1 MKLSTTILRRL
12 TLVLVITFIAS
23 ISTPLTAQTYDDTF
37 APKREFRGAWLHVI
51 GQTQY
56 QNMSTDECQRYIC
69 SQLDLLLD
77 AGCNAVIFQI
87 RPCAD
92 ALYASEY
99 EPWSA
104 WLTGKR
110 GRKPHPMW
118 DPLQF
123 VIEQAHDRGMELHAW
138 LNPYRV
144 TSSAKEVLP
153 QDHLVN
159 REPHRFF
166 KYNGQTFF
174 DPAYEENRQYICQ
187 IVSDIVQRYDI
198 DAIHM
203 DDYFYPYPNSKS
215 PFNADKASY
224 AKFGG
229 DMDLAD
235 WRRDNVNRLIEMLHQ
250 TIKKTKSW
258 VRFGISPFGIWRN
271 ISSDPRGSQSNGLEN
286 YDDLYADVLLWD
298 EKGWVDYFV
307 PQLYWQLDLK
317 AAPSR
322 SLARWWNDHIL
333 NAHLYIGQ
341 EVKRTMDTADPG
353 NNDDDELDTKIRLS
367 RQLERVKGNVWWHG
381 YWVTGNYKGVADSL
395 ALKHQSTLALPPAH
409 GDQSIRPR
417 AVSNLRRIK
426 VDSQLRL
433 TWDAAECDEQNPKET
448 DIVRYVV
455 YQFFEGET
463 IDITD
468 PQTIVAITPHRQ
480 VVISENEPGTTYI
493 VTALDR
499 LNRESAPVT
508 YTLR

>member
-56 QNMSTDECQRYIC
+56 QNMSTAECQRYIC

-123 VIEQAHDRGMELHAW
+123 VIAQAHDRGMELHAW

-159 REPHRFF
+159 REPHRCF

-174 DPAYEENRQYICQ
+174 DPAYEENCQYICQ
-187 IVSDIVQRYDI
+187 IVTDILQRYDI

-203 DDYFYPYPNSKS
+203 D
-215 PFNADKASY
+215 
-224 AKFGG
+224 
-229 DMDLAD
+229 
-235 WRRDNVNRLIEMLHQ
+235 E
-250 TIKKTKSW
+250 
-258 VRFGISPFGIWRN
+258 
-271 ISSDPRGSQSNGLEN
+271 
-286 YDDLYADVLLWD
+286 
-298 EKGWVDYFV
+298 
-307 PQLYWQLDLK
+307 
-317 AAPSR
+317 
-322 SLARWWNDHIL
+322 
-333 NAHLYIGQ
+333 
-341 EVKRTMDTADPG
+341 
-353 NNDDDELDTKIRLS
+353 
-367 RQLERVKGNVWWHG
+367 
-381 YWVTGNYKGVADSL
+381 
-395 ALKHQSTLALPPAH
+395 
-409 GDQSIRPR
+409 
-417 AVSNLRRIK
+417 
-426 VDSQLRL
+426 
-433 TWDAAECDEQNPKET
+433 
-448 DIVRYVV
+448 
-455 YQFFEGET
+455 
-463 IDITD
+463 
-468 PQTIVAITPHRQ
+468 
-480 VVISENEPGTTYI
+480 
-493 VTALDR
+493 
-499 LNRESAPVT
+499 
-508 YTLR
+508 